1 MTNTPP
7 FDRLTRPQRI
17 AMISVLSGDTSRR
30 TAYLADVTDRSVRSW
45 RKLPVFQE
53 ALADAHRDYF
63 SACRSHLNASL
74 AVAFE
79 TVLRTASRSWNESDR
94 LKAAVFLLDRIGHSD
109 ISALAP
115 PESGSTYIKSIT

>member
-1 MTNTPP
+1 MSNTPP
-7 FDRLTRPQRI
+7 FDRLTRPQLI
-17 AMISVLSGDTSRR
+17 ALISILSGDAPSSTASRPS
-30 TAYLADVTDRSVRSW
+30 VTPRCIRNW